1 MYFDDMI
8 TMVKNRIYGW
18 VNHLLVLVENW
29 SHQTCVFLYAP
40 LSFSCLS
47 AAYHHYQAFSF
58 FFSFLWGDTD
68 THRVFIDSTIPHF
81 CFLEEEG
88 GLGIKSFCDLVEAL
102 EQKVW

>member
-1 MYFDDMI
+1 MGKPFVGFSGKLVSSDM
-8 TMVKNRIYGW
+8 
-18 VNHLLVLVENW
+18 
-29 SHQTCVFLYAP
+29 CFP
-40 LSFSCLS
+40 LCPFIFFMSFGRLS
-47 AAYHHYQAFSF
+47 PLPSIFI